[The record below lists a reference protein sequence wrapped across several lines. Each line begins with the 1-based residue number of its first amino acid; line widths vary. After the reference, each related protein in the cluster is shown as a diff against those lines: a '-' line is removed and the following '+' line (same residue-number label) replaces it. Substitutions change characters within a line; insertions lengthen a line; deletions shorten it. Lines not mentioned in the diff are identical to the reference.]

1 MSHGITMA
9 VCTSNI
15 RAQQRLEE
23 FQKQEVRIQIN
34 GFQEKQPPHTEQN
47 KKSALSM
54 LLKSP
59 PNASAQAQSEER
71 GRSGLKFCCPS
82 RPDKDADATAR
93 RPMRRRPFT
102 PPPAN
107 RLPIESDSSDEE
119 DVGDWDDMDDNLN
132 VLVHD
137 MDV

>member
-1 MSHGITMA
+1 MA

-34 GFQEKQPPHTEQN
+34 EFQKQPEHPQRTEQN
-47 KKSALSM
+47 KTSALSA

-59 PNASAQAQSEER
+59 PKVASAAAQPEER
-71 GRSGLKFCCPS
+71 GRSCLKFCCPT
-82 RPDKDADATAR
+82 RPDKDANATAR
-93 RPMRRRPFT
+93 RPVKRRPFT

>member
-1 MSHGITMA
+1 MA
-9 VCTSNI
+9 VCTGNI

-23 FQKQEVRIQIN
+23 FQKREVRIQIN
-34 GFQEKQPPHTEQN
+34 EFQKKQEEQPQRTGQN
-47 KKSALSM
+47 KKSALSA

-59 PNASAQAQSEER
+59 PKVAPSASQTEER
-71 GRSGLKFCCPS
+71 GRSCLKFCCPS

-93 RPMRRRPFT
+93 RPVKRRPFT